1 MAFGVYHRLV
11 LSRLSNPVMDG
22 IVAKFKG
29 PYEFIPN
36 EYYSQGVILGVLIV
50 GVIISLWVA
59 VYAKR
64 IRIFTPEIILFSA
77 FVSVALVPFLL
88 PKMHDR
94 YFYPADVLSLL
105 AVFYFPRL
113 WFLAL
118 GYQIIS
124 AMAYYVFLVL
134 PPFDP
139 FGITVL
145 SVAALIHPVILGLAA
160 GTQWHIISQG
170 NPNPG
175 QMQKT
180 IHIRTPSKIQ

>member
-1 MAFGVYHRLV
+1 MNSTTGKITRSILV
-11 LSRLSNPVMDG
+11 AILLAVNVSNLYV
-22 IVAKFKG
+22 
-29 PYEFIPN
+29 FIPN
-36 EYYSQGVILGVLIV
+36 EYYSQGVILGVLIA

-64 IRIFTPEIILFSA
+64 IRIFTPEIILFST

-118 GYQIIS
+118 GYQII
-124 AMAYYVFLVL
+124 
-134 PPFDP
+134 
-139 FGITVL
+139 
-145 SVAALIHPVILGLAA
+145 
-160 GTQWHIISQG
+160 
-170 NPNPG
+170 
-175 QMQKT
+175 
-180 IHIRTPSKIQ
+180 